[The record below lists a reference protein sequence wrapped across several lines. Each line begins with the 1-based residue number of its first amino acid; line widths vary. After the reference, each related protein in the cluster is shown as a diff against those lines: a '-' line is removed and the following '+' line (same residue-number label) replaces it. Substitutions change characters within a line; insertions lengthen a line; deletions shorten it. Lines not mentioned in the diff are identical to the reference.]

1 MSPIEREYFR
11 VPREDR
17 RVYLRPGAADLAA
30 LVARNRTLL
39 GGFAFP
45 FAGRPFQEYRAAAR
59 AEIAALA
66 RRYTERWGFATGRP
80 WAEPAPLVVSGHQPL
95 PFHPGVWFKNFLAGR
110 LAEAV
115 GGAAV
120 NLDVDN
126 DEAHEAAFVCP
137 TRGPGGGGDG
147 DAVRAAA
154 VAYATLAGGV
164 PHEEQPVGALRAEAG
179 DEVLAAA
186 PTPATADAFRAF
198 WMRLVAAVP
207 EAANLGEAFVV
218 ARRGLEEMLGL
229 RNLELPVSHVAD
241 GEVFRLFVAEMLRRR
256 ADLFAAYN
264 DSLAEYRRV
273 YHERSAAQPV
283 PDLACDGPRMEL
295 PLWAWRA
302 GERRRRLWVEDAPGG
317 GVRLTADGAQVAALS
332 ADEVRRPDAAAARL
346 REARDR
352 GWKVRPR
359 ALSMTLFVRLAVAD
373 VFIHG
378 LGGALYDKI
387 TDAMFERLLGV
398 RPPELILASA
408 TVHLPLETF
417 PARPRDLEVA
427 RRAVRD
433 WRYNPDRMLAAEALG
448 RPGVRAP
455 ADEKRRLVAHR
466 GATRA
471 ERRRDFLRVRD
482 LNDRLAAFDADGP
495 ERARR
500 RLAEVRRQLRAN
512 AILRGREYPYC
523 LYPPEDLAAFYRQA
537 IGLGG

>member
-1 MSPIEREYFR
+1 
-11 VPREDR
+11 
-17 RVYLRPGAADLAA
+17 
-30 LVARNRTLL
+30 
-39 GGFAFP
+39 
-45 FAGRPFQEYRAAAR
+45 
-59 AEIAALA
+59 
-66 RRYTERWGFATGRP
+66 
-80 WAEPAPLVVSGHQPL
+80 
-95 PFHPGVWFKNFLAGR
+95 
-110 LAEAV
+110 
-115 GGAAV
+115 
-120 NLDVDN
+120 
-126 DEAHEAAFVCP
+126 
-137 TRGPGGGGDG
+137 
-147 DAVRAAA
+147 
-154 VAYATLAGGV
+154 
-164 PHEEQPVGALRAEAG
+164 
-179 DEVLAAA
+179 
-186 PTPATADAFRAF
+186 
-198 WMRLVAAVP
+198 
-207 EAANLGEAFVV
+207 
-218 ARRGLEEMLGL
+218 
-229 RNLELPVSHVAD
+229 VAD